1 MKRAV
6 RQIAVSALLL
16 LVLCIVCRFIFCRT
30 YIAYYPLNLPSS
42 VSPEDFRIES
52 EDPEVATAVITG
64 VLDHSLEITVSPG
77 KAGSTYLD
85 LYDMA
90 GDFLGTVPAKV
101 TRFHTVY
108 DGSTGGF
115 SGDTAAIL
123 AATLFWLLTG
133 AVMLWNFFQAKGPS
147 FYQYRTIWFAG
158 FSLFALIT
166 GLCMLEV
173 TIRHLADPAAYSML
187 NVYSALSGASVRFMN
202 WTALPFAAFAAAMA
216 VSNIELLRHQR
227 PRPQNMLGILVG
239 ILLAAGIAVSL
250 YITSLDFSGSEQEY
264 RIHMTIQN
272 TCTTF
277 FVYFEC
283 MLAGSVI
290 CGLRAARH
298 SPAPDKDFIVILGCW
313 FRKDGSLPPLLK
325 GRVDKALAFWR
336 CQKEAT
342 GKEACFVPSG
352 GRGPDESM
360 PEAEAIR
367 QYLLSQDVPSRLIR
381 PETASKNTF
390 ENMSFSKEIIRESDP
405 EAQVV
410 FATTSYHVF
419 RSGIWA
425 NLAGLPAEGIG
436 SKTKWWYWPNA
447 FMRETAGLLQKRW
460 KQEIL
465 LLVLLLLWFGALSM
479 ILG

>member
-30 YIAYYPLNLPSS
+30 YTAYYPLYLSAS
-42 VSPEDFRIES
+42 TSPGDYRIES
-52 EDPEVATAVITG
+52 EDPEVATGVIAD
-64 VLDHSLEITVSPG
+64 VLDHSLKITVIPG
-77 KAGSTYLD
+77 KAGNTYLD
-85 LYDMA
+85 IYDTS
-90 GDFLGTVPAKV
+90 GEFRGTVPARV
-101 TRFHTVY
+101 TRFHTIY
-108 DGSTGGF
+108 DSSDGGF
-115 SGDTAAIL
+115 SGDTVAIL

-133 AVMLWNFFQAKGPS
+133 AVMLWNFFQAKSPS

-166 GLCMLEV
+166 GLCLLEV
-173 TIRHLADPAAYSML
+173 SIRHLADPASYSML
-187 NVYSALSGASVRFMN
+187 SVYSALSGASVRFMHL
-202 WTALPFAAFAAAMA
+202 TALPFAAFAAAMA

-239 ILLAAGIAVSL
+239 ILLVAGIAVSL
-250 YITSLDFSGSEQEY
+250 YITSLDFAGSEQEY

-381 PETASKNTF
+381 PETASRNTF
-390 ENMSFSKEIIRESDP
+390 ENMAFSKEIIRESDP

>member
-6 RQIAVSALLL
+6 RQVAVSALLL
-16 LVLCIVCRFIFCRT
+16 LVLCIVCRFVFYRT
-30 YIAYYPLNLPSS
+30 YTAYYPLYLSS
-42 VSPEDFRIES
+42 PASPEDFRIES
-52 EDPEVATAVITG
+52 EDPEVATGVIAD
-64 VLDHSLEITVSPG
+64 VLDQSLKITVIPG
-77 KAGSTYLD
+77 NAGNTYLNI
-85 LYDMA
+85 YNTS
-90 GDFLGTVPAKV
+90 GDYQGTVPARV

-108 DGSTGGF
+108 DSSDGGF
-115 SGDTAAIL
+115 SGDTVAIL

-133 AVMLWNFFQAKGPS
+133 AIMLWNFFQAKGPS

-166 GLCMLEV
+166 GLCLLEV
-173 TIRHLADPAAYSML
+173 SIHHLADPASYSML
-187 NVYSALSGASVRFMN
+187 SVYSALSGASVRFMHL
-202 WTALPFAAFAAAMA
+202 TALPFAAFAAAMA
-216 VSNIELLRHQR
+216 VSNIALLRHQR
-227 PRPQNMLGILVG
+227 PRPQNMLGILAG
-239 ILLAAGIAVSL
+239 ILLAASIGVSL
-250 YITSLDFSGSEQEY
+250 YITSLDFVGSEREY
-264 RIHMTIQN
+264 RLHMTFQN

-290 CGLRAARH
+290 CGLKAARN

-325 GRVDKALAFWR
+325 DRVDKALAFWR
-336 CQKEAT
+336 RQKEAT
-342 GKEACFVPSG
+342 GREACFIPSG
-352 GRGPDESM
+352 GQGPDESM
-360 PEAEAIR
+360 PEAEAMR
-367 QYLLSQDVPSRLIR
+367 QYLLSQDVPARLIR
-381 PETASKNTF
+381 PEAASKNTF
-390 ENMSFSKEIIRESDP
+390 ENMSFSKEIIREKDP
-405 EAQVV
+405 EARVV
-410 FATTSYHVF
+410 FSTTSYHVF

-425 NLAGLPAEGIG
+425 NLAGLSAEGIG

-479 ILG
+479 VLG

>member
-6 RQIAVSALLL
+6 RQVAVSALLL
-16 LVLCIVCRFIFCRT
+16 LVLCIVCRFVFYRT
-30 YIAYYPLNLPSS
+30 YTAYYPLYLSS
-42 VSPEDFRIES
+42 LASPEDFRIES
-52 EDPEVATAVITG
+52 EDPEVATGVIAD
-64 VLDHSLEITVSPG
+64 VLDQSLKITVIPG
-77 KAGSTYLD
+77 NAGNTYLNI
-85 LYDMA
+85 YNTS
-90 GDFLGTVPAKV
+90 GDYQGTVPARV

-108 DGSTGGF
+108 DSSDGGF
-115 SGDTAAIL
+115 SGDTVAIL

-133 AVMLWNFFQAKGPS
+133 AIMLWNFFQAKGPS

-166 GLCMLEV
+166 GLCLLEV
-173 TIRHLADPAAYSML
+173 SIRHLADPVSYSML
-187 NVYSALSGASVRFMN
+187 NVYSALSGASVRFMHL
-202 WTALPFAAFAAAMA
+202 TALPFAAFAAAMA
-216 VSNIELLRHQR
+216 VSNIALLRHQR
-227 PRPQNMLGILVG
+227 PRPQNMLGILAG
-239 ILLAAGIAVSL
+239 ILLAAGIGVSL
-250 YITSLDFSGSEQEY
+250 YITSLDFVGSEREY
-264 RIHMTIQN
+264 RLHMTFQN

-290 CGLRAARH
+290 CGLKAARH
-298 SPAPDKDFIVILGCW
+298 TPAPDKDYIVIQGCW

-336 CQKEAT
+336 RQKEAT
-342 GKEACFVPSG
+342 GREACFIPSG
-352 GRGPDESM
+352 GQGPDESM
-360 PEAEAIR
+360 PEAEAMR
-367 QYLLSQDVPSRLIR
+367 QYLLSQDVPARLIR
-381 PETASKNTF
+381 PEAASRNTF
-390 ENMSFSKEIIRESDP
+390 ENMSFSKEIIREKDP
-405 EAQVV
+405 EARVV
-410 FATTSYHVF
+410 FSTTSYHVF

-425 NLAGLPAEGIG
+425 NLAGLSAEGIG

-479 ILG
+479 VLG